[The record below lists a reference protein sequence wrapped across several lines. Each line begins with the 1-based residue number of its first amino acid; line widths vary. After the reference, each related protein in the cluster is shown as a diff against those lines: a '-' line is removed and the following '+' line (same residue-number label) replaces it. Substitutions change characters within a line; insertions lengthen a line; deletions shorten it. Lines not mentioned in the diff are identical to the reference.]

1 MIKNVIFRFFKN
13 ITFVALSLMLLGLLG
28 CTTPQTNFASM
39 SEGELLAYNSGRP
52 VLKQVY
58 CQKMK
63 PTSSHIRKNVCKR
76 VEDWV
81 QHNMRTMMTI
91 GTMSVSDYSVFGRT
105 LD

>member
-1 MIKNVIFRFFKN
+1 MIKRSEIRFFKS
-13 ITFVALSLMLLGLLG
+13 TSFVALSLMLLGLIG
-28 CTTPQTNFASM
+28 CATPQNNFASM
-39 SEGELLAYNSGRP
+39 SEGELLAYNSGLP

-63 PTSSHIRKNVCKR
+63 PTSSHIRRNVCKR

-91 GTMSVSDYSVFGRT
+91 GTMSVGDYSVFGRT

>member
-1 MIKNVIFRFFKN
+1 MKPGNTVRLI
-13 ITFVALSLMLLGLLG
+13 VATGLALTLIG
-28 CTTPQTNFASM
+28 CASQQSNFASM
-39 SEGELLAYNSGRP
+39 SESELLAYNSGRP

-63 PTSSHIRKNVCKR
+63 PTSSHIRRNVCKR

-91 GTMSVSDYSVFGRT
+91 GTMSVSDYSVFGRSA
-105 LD
+105 D

>member
-1 MIKNVIFRFFKN
+1 MNRGNIIKY
-13 ITFVALSLMLLGLLG
+13 VAAAGLVLTLID
-28 CTTPQTNFASM
+28 CANQPLNFTLM

-58 CQKMK
+58 CREIKL
-63 PTSSHIRKNVCKR
+63 TSSHIRRNVCKR

-91 GTMSVSDYSVFGRT
+91 GTMSVSDYSVFGRS

>member
-1 MIKNVIFRFFKN
+1 MQLTALFKFCRVLTGA
-13 ITFVALSLMLLGLLG
+13 ILALGLFSCANQPL
-28 CTTPQTNFASM
+28 NFTLM

-58 CQKMK
+58 CREIKL
-63 PTSSHIRKNVCKR
+63 TSSHIRRNVCKR

-91 GTMSVSDYSVFGRT
+91 GTMSVSDYSVFGRS

>member
-1 MIKNVIFRFFKN
+1 MNRGNIIKY
-13 ITFVALSLMLLGLLG
+13 VAAAGLALTPIG
-28 CTTPQTNFASM
+28 CANQPSSFTSM

-58 CQKMK
+58 CREMK
-63 PTSSHIRKNVCKR
+63 LTSSHIRRNVCKR

-91 GTMSVSDYSVFGRT
+91 GTMSVSDYSVFGRS